1 MLHLNCTALSQSE
14 SSNFCLPI
22 IIFVNSEYN
31 SFENSFGFSKCS
43 LFIVVYIASITH
55 ACLCK
60 VIFAE
65 MYSAELKEVFVSK
78 QKEFQNLLY
87 YLYPFQG
94 YVNLQSFTDASYVN
108 VDNAV
113 EDKVRDEAIL

>member
-1 MLHLNCTALSQSE
+1 
-14 SSNFCLPI
+14 
-22 IIFVNSEYN
+22 
-31 SFENSFGFSKCS
+31 
-43 LFIVVYIASITH
+43 
-55 ACLCK
+55 
-60 VIFAE
+60 